1 MKQEPVGTNNTV
13 TLRLE
18 NTMRKFVFILPL
30 FAVLYGLL
38 VNKGWAEGS
47 PIFSTSA
54 LVLVIVAF
62 SVLATVQTLVRSTPN
77 YLRAIYIVGYHFALA
92 VALLFVFGVM
102 NPLMIGWLLLIIV
115 TLTFFGKR
123 WAAVSFLIM
132 LSVMALSLMFI
143 ESNPSTLA
151 SRYAISVV
159 LIGAVAAMFASLR
172 TLEFGEQEKLAES
185 KARQNEQREALL
197 TIINGTTQAIFTVST
212 GGIIRIYN
220 AALLSLMDT
229 NQSLSGRK
237 VDDVLTLYS
246 QQGEPVS
253 LYELMSGKSH
263 FERDDL
269 SLRFPDGDEIRL
281 HLSVNKVQSAFSPHR
296 QSDDEGFV
304 CIARDITKQKSLEEE
319 RDEFISVVSHELR
332 TPVTIAEGTI
342 SNVQYFLQNGAD
354 PAKLAP
360 SLKDAHEQIVLL
372 ASMINDLGTL
382 SRAER
387 GAGDTLEAVDIK
399 ELAETVYKSYAAH
412 AAKKGLVLNLDT
424 GARLGTITTS
434 RLYLE
439 EMLQNFVTNSIKYT
453 AEGSVTIQVK
463 RVPTGVEFSV
473 KDTGIGISKTDI
485 KHIFEKFYRSEDYR
499 TRETSGTGLGLY
511 VVTKLMRKL
520 GTKVEVSS
528 RLNHGSTFSFVL
540 PDTPPKSK
548 A

>member
-1 MKQEPVGTNNTV
+1 MKQESVGNNNTV

-30 FAVLYGLL
+30 FVVLYGLL
-38 VNKGWAEGS
+38 IQHGWTEGS
-47 PIFSTSA
+47 PIFSTPA
-54 LVLVIVAF
+54 LMLVIVAF
-62 SVLATVQTLVRSTPN
+62 VVLASIQSMVRTTSDW
-77 YLRAIYIVGYHFALA
+77 LRAFYVIIYHFVLA
-92 VALLFVFGVM
+92 VALLFVFGAM
-102 NPLMIGWLLLIIV
+102 NPLIIGWLLLIIV
-115 TLTFFGKR
+115 TMTFFGKR
-123 WAAVSFLIM
+123 WAAVSFL
-132 LSVMALSLMFI
+132 LLLGVMTLSLVVI
-143 ESNPSTLA
+143 ETNAQTLI
-151 SRYAISVV
+151 SRYVLSAA
-159 LIGAVAAMFASLR
+159 LIGAVAAMFASFR
-172 TLEFGEQEKLAES
+172 TLEFSEQEKLAES

-237 VDDVLTLYS
+237 VDDVLTLYDKS
-246 QQGEPVS
+246 GEPVS
-253 LYELMSGKSH
+253 LYELMKKTTH

-269 SLRFPDGDEIRL
+269 SLRFGDGDEIRL
-281 HLSVNKVQSAFSPHR
+281 HLSVNKVQSAFSPR
-296 QSDDEGFV
+296 RRSDDEGYV
-304 CIARDITKQKSLEEE
+304 CIARDVTKQKSLEEE

-342 SNVQYFLQNGAD
+342 SNVQYFLTNGAD

-387 GAGDTLEAVDIK
+387 GAGDLLELIDIK
-399 ELAETVYKSYAAH
+399 DLAETVYKSYVASAS
-412 AAKKGLVLNLDT
+412 KKGLVLNLDLGT
-424 GARLGTITTS
+424 RLGAITTS

-439 EMLQNFVTNSIKYT
+439 EMLQNLVTNAVKYT
-453 AEGSVTIQVK
+453 VEGSVTIQVN
-463 RVPTGVEFSV
+463 RVPTGVEFAV
-473 KDTGIGISKTDI
+473 KDTGIGISKTDL
-485 KHIFEKFYRSEDYR
+485 KHVFEKFYRSEDYR

-511 VVTKLMRKL
+511 VVTKLMHKL
-520 GTKVEVSS
+520 GTKIEVKS

-540 PDTPPKSK
+540 PDTAPKSK

>member
-1 MKQEPVGTNNTV
+1 MKQDAVGPNNTV
-13 TLRLE
+13 ALRLE
-18 NTMRKFVFILPL
+18 STLSKFGFVLPL
-30 FAVLYGLL
+30 FVVLYGLL
-38 VNKGWAEGS
+38 IMRGWTDGS
-47 PIFSTSA
+47 PIFSTEA
-54 LVLVIVAF
+54 LFIVIVGF
-62 SVLATVQTLVRSTPN
+62 TILALSQSLIRSSSRLVSM
-77 YLRAIYIVGYHFALA
+77 YFIVGYHIVLA
-92 VALLFVFGVM
+92 IALLFVFGM
-102 NPLMIGWLLLIIV
+102 MSPLLIGWLLLIIV
-115 TLTFFGKR
+115 TMIFFGKR
-123 WAAVSFLIM
+123 WAAFSYFIL
-132 LSVMALSLMFI
+132 LFAMALSLFVI
-143 ESNPSTLA
+143 ETSTSNEIA
-151 SRYAISVV
+151 RYSLSATF
-159 LIGAVAAMFASLR
+159 IGAVLLVFGSLR
-172 TLEFGEQEKLAES
+172 TLEVSEQAKLAES
-185 KARQNEQREALL
+185 KARQTEQREALL
-197 TIINGTTQAIFTVST
+197 TIINGTSQAIFTVST

-237 VDDVLTLYS
+237 VDDVLTLYGKE
-246 QQGEPVS
+246 GEPVS
-253 LYELMSGKSH
+253 LFELMTATSH

-296 QSDDEGFV
+296 RSDDEGYV
-304 CIARDITKQKSLEEE
+304 CIARDVTKQKSLEEE

-354 PAKLAP
+354 PAKLGP

-387 GAGDTLEAVDIK
+387 GAGDALEDIDIK
-399 ELAETVYKSYAAH
+399 ELAETVFKSYVASAT
-412 AAKKGLVLNLDT
+412 KKNLVLDLD
-424 GARLGTITTS
+424 LGPKLGVVKTS

-439 EMLQNFVTNSIKYT
+439 ELLQNLVTNAIKYT
-453 AEGSVTIQVK
+453 VEGTVTIQVK
-463 RVPTGVEFSV
+463 RVPSGVSFAV
-473 KDTGIGISKTDI
+473 KDTGIGISKSDI

-511 VVTKLMRKL
+511 VVTKLMHKL
-520 GTKVEVSS
+520 GTRVDVTS

-540 PDTPPKSK
+540 PETPPKTK

>member
-18 NTMRKFVFILPL
+18 NTLSKFVYVLPL
-30 FAVLYGLL
+30 FVVLNGLL
-38 VNKGWAEGS
+38 IMRGWTEGS
-47 PIFSTSA
+47 PIFSTAA
-54 LVLVIVAF
+54 LLIVIAGF
-62 SVLATVQTLVRSTPN
+62 SVLALSQVFLHSSTTLIRLYYV
-77 YLRAIYIVGYHFALA
+77 VGYHFVLA
-92 VALLFVFGVM
+92 VALLFVFGM
-102 NPLMIGWLLLIIV
+102 MSPLLIAWLLLVII
-115 TLTFFGKR
+115 TMIFFGKR
-123 WAAVSFLIM
+123 WAAFSFLLLLGIM
-132 LSVMALSLMFI
+132 TLSLFI
-143 ESNPSTLA
+143 IEEHTPNEIA
-151 SRYAISVV
+151 RYGLSAAF
-159 LIGAVAAMFASLR
+159 IGAVLMVFASLR
-172 TLEFGEQEKLAES
+172 TLEFSEQEKLAES

-197 TIINGTTQAIFTVST
+197 TIINGTSQAIFTVSA

-237 VDDVLTLYS
+237 VDDVLTLYGKT
-246 QQGEPVS
+246 GEPVS
-253 LYELMSGKSH
+253 LFELMKESSH

-269 SLRFPDGDEIRL
+269 SLRFTEGDEVRL

-296 QSDDEGFV
+296 RSGDEGYV
-304 CIARDITKQKSLEEE
+304 CIARDVTKQKSLEEE

-354 PAKLAP
+354 PAKLVP

-387 GAGDTLEAVDIK
+387 GTGDTFEDIDVK
-399 ELAETVYKSYAAH
+399 ELAETVYKSYVAS
-412 AAKKGLVLNLDT
+412 AAKKGLVLNLDL
-424 GARLGTITTS
+424 GPKLGTLKTS

-439 EMLQNFVTNSIKYT
+439 EILQNFVTNAIKYT
-453 AEGSVTIQVK
+453 AEGTVTIQVK
-463 RVPTGVEFSV
+463 RVPSGVEFAV
-473 KDTGIGISKTDI
+473 KDTGFGISKADL

-511 VVTKLMRKL
+511 VVTKLMHKL
-520 GTKVEVSS
+520 GTTVDVNS

-540 PDTPPKSK
+540 PDNPPKTK
-548 A
+548 P